1 MAIWIELILP
11 NFQYSLVSILVKMGR
26 PPGLSVRHS
35 PEGMI
40 VARVR
45 TDYSVVSHNMKLWIR
60 HGQIVFC
67 VYFKLHHFTISRPRS
82 DQPRKNTNP
91 NRTNQIL
98 IILTTVNFRPLQM
111 STERNFYS
119 KIFWIQLL
127 KADNILADRQA
138 DRIKKVFRSE
148 LVNFRT
154 SDRVGPILTVRSS
167 MEHWLWGQFLAYE
180 SARRD
185 FYHGSR
191 TWSLPHDGV
200 IFIASAIWS
209 ALKQWAW

>member
-1 MAIWIELILP
+1 MSMLYLLVWSSVSSPGCMIYWPRAMA
-11 NFQYSLVSILVKMGR
+11 
-26 PPGLSVRHS
+26 
-35 PEGMI
+35 
-40 VARVR
+40 
-45 TDYSVVSHNMKLWIR
+45 DCSVVSHNIKLWIR

-82 DQPRKNTNP
+82 DQPRKNTNH

-127 KADNILADRQA
+127 KADSILADRQA
-138 DRIKKVFRSE
+138 DRIEKVFRSE
-148 LVNFRT
+148 SVNFRT
-154 SDRVGPILTVRSS
+154 SDPYRRSA
-167 MEHWLWGQFLAYE
+167 HPWTTFWGQFLAYE
-180 SARRD
+180 SVI
-185 FYHGSR
+185 FTMNGSR

-200 IFIASAIWS
+200 IFIASAIWI
-209 ALKQWAW
+209 ALKQWTW